1 MDKPQ
6 TVTAR
11 IAGSERKILLC
22 MWGLILA
29 EKAGYDIASLDIDP
43 SAQAERK
50 GELEQMLEILWIGM
64 LPFNRTLTLE
74 QLGMSISFGDMEA
87 VTAAFTEV
95 LSLQMGEDLKAEV
108 RRQKNRNAKGSPSPN
123 AAKKKRTPKAKPAKP
138 RTAQPREATSA

>member
-1 MDKPQ
+1 MAQMQKPQ

-29 EKAGYDIASLDIDP
+29 EKAGYDIASLDLD
-43 SAQAERK
+43 AGEQAKKK
-50 GELEQMLEILWIGM
+50 GELEQMLELLWIGM
-64 LPFNRTLTLE
+64 LPFERTLTLE
-74 QLGMSISFGDMEA
+74 ELGMSISFGDMEA

-108 RRQKNRNAKGSPSPN
+108 RRQQNAAS
-123 AAKKKRTPKAKPAKP
+123 AKKKTKRTAKP
-138 RTAQPREATSA
+138 TSA